1 MYIHMMVIHIII
13 QIIISLFVIFIIH
26 SFYNYL
32 KDTYSSKKTKDL
44 VTFQVQKY
52 QEIIQE
58 MQNNQFN
65 RDSMKNELTELVR
78 TQEVQLL

>member
-1 MYIHMMVIHIII
+1 MYIHMIIYIII

-26 SFYNYL
+26 FFYNHL
-32 KDTYSSKKTKDL
+32 KETYSSKKTKDL

-58 MQNNQFN
+58 MQHNQFS
-65 RDSMKNELTELVR
+65 RDTMKNELTELVR